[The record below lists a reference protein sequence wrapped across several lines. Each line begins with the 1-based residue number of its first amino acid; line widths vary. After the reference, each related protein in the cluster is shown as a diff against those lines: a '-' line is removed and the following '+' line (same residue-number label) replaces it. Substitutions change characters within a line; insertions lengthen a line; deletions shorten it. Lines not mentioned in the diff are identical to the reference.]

1 MQTVNYTLVVPKE
14 TKEVIDALAAV
25 YEYIKSK
32 KPLSQ
37 IGDLF
42 SVLSAAVAGVDQLGE
57 EMKSQYR
64 DEAAGYLV
72 HQLLGRMMP
81 VKQEEIAVDAPAE
94 EVSSSEG

>member
-1 MQTVNYTLVVPKE
+1 METVNYTLVVPKE

-25 YEYIKSK
+25 YEYIKAK
-32 KPLSQ
+32 KPLSE

-42 SVLSAAVAGVDQLGE
+42 SILSAAVAGVDQLGD
-57 EMKSQYR
+57 EMKSEYR

-81 VKQEEIAVDAPAE
+81 VKKEIPAPEAPVE
-94 EVSSSEG
+94 